1 MRNIVIITL
10 ICLATNSVLADESA
24 KTKALEKQVQQLEKR
39 LAALE
44 ASTAP
49 LLEKMAAEKRVN
61 QQRLK
66 ARERMRKDSKIYTK
80 GQQQEIEKLYQVAN
94 RKWRTDEG
102 KESLEKLI
110 KNFDKANRTGCAL
123 LYLGQ
128 MSQGL
133 QRENYLQR
141 AIADFSDCYYGDGV
155 QVGPYARFYL
165 AYHYKEKGMEKQ
177 AADLF
182 KEIATKYP
190 DAIDHKGKLLS
201 EIIKR

>member
-1 MRNIVIITL
+1 MRNSLVIL
-10 ICLATNSVLADESA
+10 ICLATNTLLADDVA
-24 KTKALEKQVQQLEKR
+24 KIEALEKRVQQLEKR
-39 LAALE
+39 LAILE

-49 LLEKMAAEKRVN
+49 LLKKVIAEQRVN

-80 GQQQEIEKLYQVAN
+80 QQRQEIETLYQVAN

-102 KESLEKLI
+102 KKSLEKLV
-110 KNFDKANRTGCAL
+110 KSFDKANRTGCAL

-133 QRENYLQR
+133 QRENYLQQ

-165 AYHYKEKGMEKQ
+165 AYHYREKGMEKQ

-182 KEIATKYP
+182 REITTKYP
-190 DAIDHKGKLLS
+190 DAIDHKGKFLS
-201 EIIKR
+201 ELINR